1 MIGSLYAGIS
11 GLNANMTSMSVI
23 GDNIANVNTVA
34 FKNNMAV
41 FSNVLSQ
48 AMGGG
53 AGGAEI
59 GRGAQLSIISEGW
72 SQGALETT
80 GNGTDLAVNGR
91 GFFICKDDAGLPYY
105 TRAGVFKFDENGYLV
120 NPSSMIVQGFSVDP
134 QGNLGSITDVR
145 INGSTFQPSPTSQMA
160 TTINLDA
167 DATDGHARLTHY
179 SAAADSGIQFRA
191 LNPGVEANG
200 YTLDIVEVPP
210 PPATQG
216 LLLFV
221 NGNAVTVQAPTT
233 TTASSIELLINDATA
248 WAAQGQTPPLF
259 SASVT
264 GTGTGV
270 VDLMAATN
278 LTGGDYTDVF
288 STTINAYDSLG
299 SSVFVTLDFTRTE
312 TGWDWAASTSSGTTT
327 TTGTIDF
334 TNEGILVPPPTNPV
348 IQITDLENGANDLDI
363 EWTIIGTDTLT
374 GFASPSIT
382 SFQSQDG
389 YPAGTLMGVSVDEE
403 GFVTGIYENGEV
415 TSMFQIAL
423 ADFQSYDGLDRKA
436 DSLYTE
442 SRASGQ
448 ATPGKPGQGRLG
460 LVSPESLEMSNVDLA
475 REFVKMMTTQRAF
488 QANSRVISTSDEIL
502 NELINLKR

>member
-1 MIGSLYAGIS
+1 MLGSLYAGIS
-11 GLNANMTSMSVI
+11 GLNSNMTSMSVI

-34 FKNNMAV
+34 FKNNMAI

-53 AGGAEI
+53 GVGMEI

-72 SQGALETT
+72 SQGALEST
-80 GNGTDLAVNGR
+80 GNGTDMAVNGR

-105 TRAGVFKFDENGYLV
+105 TRAGVFKFDQDGYLV
-120 NPSSMIVQGFSVDP
+120 NPQGMIVQGFSVDP

-145 INGSTFQPSPTSQMA
+145 INASTFQPSATQQM
-160 TTINLDA
+160 TTTMNLDA
-167 DATDGHARLTHY
+167 DATDGHARLTY
-179 SAAADSGIQFRA
+179 YGSGADSGVVFRA
-191 LNPGVEANG
+191 VNAGVEPNG
-200 YTLDIVEVPP
+200 YTITIDNTGAQNIVV
-210 PPATQG
+210 T
-216 LLLFV
+216 
-221 NGNAVTVQAPTT
+221 GNAVTITVPPSSL
-233 TTASSIELLINDATA
+233 TAEGLATWLNDPANWPGDQLFTV
-248 WAAQGQTPPLF
+248 TPISDNPGN
-259 SASVT
+259 T
-264 GTGTGV
+264 GTSEIDV
-270 VDLMAATN
+270 PMAATN
-278 LTGGDYTDVF
+278 MSGGDFTDVY

-312 TGWDWAASTSSGTTT
+312 TGWDWEASTSSGRTT
-327 TTGTIDF
+327 TTGTLTF
-334 TNEGILVPPPTNPV
+334 TDEGILIPPATNPV
-348 IQITDLENGANDLDI
+348 IDITGLDSGAEDLSV
-363 EWTIIGTDTLT
+363 EWAIIGNDTIT
-374 GFASPSIT
+374 GFASPSVT

-502 NELINLKR
+502 SELINLKR